1 MAALRNT
8 VIGLMRWS
16 GATNIA
22 AATRRFA
29 AQPLQALRLIGI
41 GVWFGNPSYVGN
53 LMVCEEGSSR
63 FGSYRA
69 IYEKSGYRWAK
80 QKNDNRK
87 RCSVITV

>member
-41 GVWFGNPSYVGN
+41 GV
-53 LMVCEEGSSR
+53 
-63 FGSYRA
+63 
-69 IYEKSGYRWAK
+69 
-80 QKNDNRK
+80 
-87 RCSVITV
+87 